1 MAEVGVYDPKAYVL
15 DLGGRP
21 ITGYAAGSK
30 ITVVRE
36 GNQTTDVAGVDGDVA
51 VAETHDPRATITIN
65 LLATSASND
74 VLSGLSRAR
83 AKFPV
88 MLRDMAG
95 STAVSG
101 IGWVQRL
108 PDINVD
114 AEVPVRAWE
123 VRIAASDYHVG
134 SSPIVGGVV

>member
-1 MAEVGVYDPKAYVL
+1 MAEVGVYDPKAHIL

-30 ITVVRE
+30 IAVVPE
-36 GNQTTDVAGVDGDVA
+36 SDQTTDVAGVDGDVA
-51 VAETHDPRATITIN
+51 VAETYDPRATITIN
-65 LLATSASND
+65 LLATSSSND
-74 VLSGLSRAR
+74 MLSRLSRAR
-83 AKFPV
+83 AKVPV

-95 STAVSG
+95 STTVSG
-101 IGWVQRL
+101 IGWVKRL

-123 VRIAASDYHVG
+123 VRIVSSDYHVG
-134 SSPIVGGVV
+134 SSPIVGGAV